1 MPWHPLKCLCGKF
14 TLGQRYVLVIM
25 MQLALLNAYHLR
37 VVLNIAITEMIQDRN
52 NVTSHACPNYI
63 YEPIEEIHGG
73 TFKWN
78 HDLEAGILYAFFTSY
93 FISHVPGGW
102 LADKFGGRHVM
113 GTCMVVSSVVSILT
127 PLAIQYGSSWGA
139 IILRIILGFAQGP
152 MLPTIS
158 TFIQCWIPKHQRG
171 FLGGIAFGGSN
182 MGTVTG
188 SILTGMM
195 ITGTKSWVVPFYV
208 WGICSLVWCIF
219 YYLHVFSRPVTHPFI
234 TEEEKN
240 YLINE
245 VEQKTKFKVPW
256 KSICTSLPVWGLL
269 AGQLSHNFIFFT
281 LLTDLPKYL
290 KEILKMNVRANATT
304 TALPFLAL
312 WVANIFFAYVADFV
326 TNRNLLSLVVARKL
340 YTSFACIVPSLL
352 LILMVYVGCSR
363 VAAQVLVTVAFFLV
377 GPFFS
382 GMKVNVNDITIHYG
396 GTIMAI
402 VNGLGSLTG
411 IVGPYMVGAIAK
423 NETLEEWRLC
433 MWIILAV
440 SIFLSVIYCLTA
452 KAERQSWDYPE
463 KEDENSKVGGT

>member
-14 TLGQRYVLVIM
+14 VLGQRYVLVIM

-52 NVTSHACPNYI
+52 NVTSQACPNYV
-63 YEPIEEIHGG
+63 YEPIENIEGG
-73 TFKWN
+73 TFTWD
-78 HDLEAGILYAFFTSY
+78 HDMEAGILYAFFTSY
-93 FISHVPGGW
+93 FISHIPGGW
-102 LADKFGGRHVM
+102 LADKFGARHVM

-127 PLAIQYGSSWGA
+127 PVAIQYGSSWGA

-195 ITGTKSWVVPFYV
+195 ITGAKSWVVPFYV
-208 WGICSLVWCIF
+208 WGICALVWCFF
-219 YYLHVFSRPVTHPFI
+219 YYVYVYSRPNLHPFI

-240 YLINE
+240 YLITE

-290 KEILKMNVRANATT
+290 KEILKMNVKSNANT

-326 TNRNLLSLVVARKL
+326 TNRNWLSLLNARKL
-340 YTSFACIVPSLL
+340 YTAFSCIVPSLL
-352 LILMVYVGCSR
+352 LVLMVYVGCNR
-363 VAAQVLVTVAFFLV
+363 WAAQVLVSISFFLV

-402 VNGLGSLTG
+402 VNGLGSFTG
-411 IVGPYMVGAIAK
+411 IIGPFMVGTIAK

-433 MWIILAV
+433 MWIILATSV
-440 SIFLSVIYCLTA
+440 VLSVIYCLTA
-452 KAERQSWDYPE
+452 KAERQYWDFPE
-463 KEDENSKVGGT
+463 KEVEGS

>member
-52 NVTSHACPNYI
+52 VTSQVCPNYV
-63 YEPIEEIHGG
+63 YKPVENIEGG
-73 TFKWN
+73 TFEWD
-78 HDLEAGILYAFFTSY
+78 HDME
-93 FISHVPGGW
+93 
-102 LADKFGGRHVM
+102 
-113 GTCMVVSSVVSILT
+113 
-127 PLAIQYGSSWGA
+127 
-139 IILRIILGFAQGP
+139 
-152 MLPTIS
+152 
-158 TFIQCWIPKHQRG
+158 
-171 FLGGIAFGGSN
+171 
-182 MGTVTG
+182 
-188 SILTGMM
+188 
-195 ITGTKSWVVPFYV
+195 
-208 WGICSLVWCIF
+208 
-219 YYLHVFSRPVTHPFI
+219 
-234 TEEEKN
+234 
-240 YLINE
+240 
-245 VEQKTKFKVPW
+245 
-256 KSICTSLPVWGLL
+256 VWGLL

-396 GTIMAI
+396 
-402 VNGLGSLTG
+402 
-411 IVGPYMVGAIAK
+411 
-423 NETLEEWRLC
+423 
-433 MWIILAV
+433 
-440 SIFLSVIYCLTA
+440 
-452 KAERQSWDYPE
+452 
-463 KEDENSKVGGT
+463 